1 MKLIYLDTSNLILLS
16 QEMQSNPSRFDKFL
30 VKWRESENILAL
42 SQIHLIELLQAKFQN
57 TRTAHFNLLNYLL
70 PLRYESENFFE
81 REVMIGLF
89 KKGFLTFQEQD
100 IETSMKIFSKEVKN
114 KDDLALIYNST
125 NLITQVGFYKA
136 FSKANQLSWKAKSG
150 DSFHKT
156 PKPRFST
163 MEENWLGT
171 IGKKLFAKFIGVE
184 LNSKGNQRKTI
195 ESLLEDFRFKTQVK
209 STLKSKFEERDK
221 STIQTILTNVDLQDC
236 KGLWLSNE
244 VEKNLLKAN
253 DFDPNNEYDLNNV
266 QYLPYVEIFLTDK
279 RIFETTQQVLRRK
292 DLLHSL
298 KNTSLPKKIPNT
310 IDSLESAIFN

>member
-1 MKLIYLDTSNLILLS
+1 MMNLFVLSFVVHNSINENMKLIYLDTSNLILLS

-150 DSFHKT
+150 DSFH
-156 PKPRFST
+156 
-163 MEENWLGT
+163 
-171 IGKKLFAKFIGVE
+171 
-184 LNSKGNQRKTI
+184 
-195 ESLLEDFRFKTQVK
+195 
-209 STLKSKFEERDK
+209 
-221 STIQTILTNVDLQDC
+221 
-236 KGLWLSNE
+236 
-244 VEKNLLKAN
+244 
-253 DFDPNNEYDLNNV
+253 
-266 QYLPYVEIFLTDK
+266 
-279 RIFETTQQVLRRK
+279 
-292 DLLHSL
+292 
-298 KNTSLPKKIPNT
+298 
-310 IDSLESAIFN
+310 